1 MVAGSSFQAI
11 LKLENSIRRTSHRLS
26 SSITAEGAT
35 SYNRVFAATGLRPFA
50 QMAFVTAVAR
60 APAAPTGP
68 EGPDGHL
75 ANTTNVIRKAVE
87 LTKDEYI
94 VKDLHYY
101 IGISLDSVVY
111 RDN

>member
-1 MVAGSSFQAI
+1 MASTQRITECSRLQAFG
-11 LKLENSIRRTSHRLS
+11 LS
-26 SSITAEGAT
+26 
-35 SYNRVFAATGLRPFA
+35 L
-50 QMAFVTAVAR
+50 QMAFVTAAAR

-68 EGPDGHL
+68 SGPDGHL

-94 VKDLHYY
+94 VKDLHCY